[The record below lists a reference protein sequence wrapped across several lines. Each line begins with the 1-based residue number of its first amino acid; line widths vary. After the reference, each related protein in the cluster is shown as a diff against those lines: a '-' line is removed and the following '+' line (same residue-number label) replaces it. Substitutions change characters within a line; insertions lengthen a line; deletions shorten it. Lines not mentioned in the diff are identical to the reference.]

1 MKFCRYILSI
11 LTSYVKKSN
20 PELEE
25 ALLLVRSLRGTWYLL
40 VILPSELLY
49 MYSVNFNTVT
59 QSIHLI
65 EAIYE
70 LLNIYVHMQS
80 YILCF
85 HWC

>member
-70 LLNIYVHMQS
+70 LR
-80 YILCF
+80 
-85 HWC
+85 